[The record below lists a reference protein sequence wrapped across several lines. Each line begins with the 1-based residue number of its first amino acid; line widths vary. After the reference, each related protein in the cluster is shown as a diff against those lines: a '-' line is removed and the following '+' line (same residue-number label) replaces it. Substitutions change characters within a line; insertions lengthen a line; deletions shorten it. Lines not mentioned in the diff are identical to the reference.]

1 MTEQTDKSTKR
12 VLLINDLAG
21 YGKVALSAMIPVF
34 SHLRY
39 DTCNLPT
46 ALVSNTLDYGHFR
59 ILDTTDYMQDTL
71 AVWEKLGFHFD
82 AICTGFLVSEAQ
94 ASLLYAYC
102 KAQKEAGTQIFVDP
116 ILGDDGALYNGVSDA
131 AVSYSQKL
139 CSVADVIVPNITEAC
154 FLTGAAPKGRYTEEE
169 ITEILRRLQALGA
182 KAVVITSTDLAGQM
196 VTVVQDS
203 PQAPWQAL
211 AYEEIPVR
219 FPGTGDLF
227 MAMMVGQYLKTGNLT
242 ASVHHAMQ
250 ILEQMIRANLHN
262 SDKYKGIPVEQFLE
276 VFCDEKA

>member
-1 MTEQTDKSTKR
+1 MPEQTAKNTKR

-71 AVWEKLGFHFD
+71 AVWAKLGFRFD

-94 ASLLYAYC
+94 ASLLYTYC

-116 ILGDDGALYNGVSDA
+116 ILGDDGKLYNGVAGA

-169 ITEILRRLQALGA
+169 ITEILRQLHALGA

-203 PQAPWQAL
+203 PQTPWQAL

-250 ILEQMIRANLHN
+250 VLEQMIRANLHD